1 MSEVKLEDLS
11 PAPFFARFLE
21 DQFARPLTTD
31 EMKAVRGGSSALE
44 QDMVVRTMPLADY
57 SPWTWAGPAGLP
69 AFPGLP
75 GSVDAVPLP
84 LYSPLARAPETTM
97 AAPSD
102 NVGVPF

>member
-1 MSEVKLEDLS
+1 
-11 PAPFFARFLE
+11 
-21 DQFARPLTTD
+21 
-31 EMKAVRGGSSALE
+31 
-44 QDMVVRTMPLADY
+44 MVVRTMPLADY